1 MSTSACTYNLTY
13 TLGCKDNVGGNE
25 TLVIRSFSASTV
37 WSEDADG
44 LITGAT
50 NSTSPFYSIE
60 ARQEQIEFNSEGT
73 HSDTNGTNFWT
84 PSVTFFLEKY
94 QATVRNL
101 VYALAINNSD
111 VIVTDNNGK
120 YFLIENAYITA
131 SPTGTGKAWADPNGS
146 TITLQSRSK
155 TPPREV
161 GATFYATLT
170 IN

>member
-1 MSTSACTYNLTY
+1 MSTSACTFDITY

-25 TLVIRSFSASTV
+25 ALVIRSYSASTV
-37 WSEDADG
+37 WSEDANG

-50 NSTSPFYSIE
+50 NSTSPFYTIE
-60 ARQEQIEFNSEGT
+60 ARQEQIEFNAEGT
-73 HSDTNGTNFWT
+73 HSDTNGTNFWIPT
-84 PSVTFFLEKY
+84 VTFFLEKY

-120 YFLIENAYITA
+120 YLLIENAYITA

-161 GATFYATLT
+161 SSSFYATLT